1 MPQDKPGAPQNPGAP
16 KNPSAPQNRKPHPNA
31 RKDKSKSGAP
41 SDLAHVRWIALSLSI
56 ALIAI
61 SLALRLQPSLIPKG
75 SALASDMF
83 GKVGIVLMC
92 VWLAWPALE
101 ALWRAPSGIA
111 LVMAALVVLVLF
123 IYRPRTIYVTGPF
136 IAIAAGLAI
145 LLGWV
150 RNLNK

>member
-31 RKDKSKSGAP
+31 RKDKSRSGAP
-41 SDLAHVRWIALSLSI
+41 SDLAHVRWIALTLSI

>member
-1 MPQDKPGAPQNPGAP
+1 MPQDKPDAPQKPN
-16 KNPSAPQNRKPHPNA
+16 APQKRKPHSNA
-31 RKDKSKSGAP
+31 RNDKSKAGAL
-41 SDLAHVRWIALSLSI
+41 SDVAHVRWIALILSI
-56 ALIAI
+56 VLIAV

-111 LVMAALVVLVLF
+111 LVMASVVVLALF

-136 IAIAAGLAI
+136 LAIAAGLAI

-150 RNLNK
+150 RNFNK